1 MKFSSAEIQKKR
13 PIIFLLVLFFIL
25 WITGSY
31 FDGLGP
37 VSEFK
42 TNEFRIVEI
51 KKGEGVW
58 SIAKKLKEK
67 GVIKSRWVFIIEAL
81 RTGLYNKIKPGEY
94 AFYTHQSLGEIL
106 RILVE
111 GRVLSHKI
119 TIPEGLTLW
128 QIAEILDRNN
138 ICKKEEFLKLAQD
151 PQVAKKFGLPG
162 PTLEGYL
169 YPDTY
174 YFHKYTHPGVI
185 IKTMVDNFWKH
196 WDKYKDIANKKGMFL
211 KEVITLAS
219 IVEKEAK
226 EHPHSPF
233 AQHKLAI
240 AYFNLGKFQEAKEAF
255 KRVLKIDPYHFEA
268 MINLGIILAQEG
280 EIEEAKK
287 AFTFTLKF
295 YPKSVEAW
303 INLGLVEF
311 QLGNLEEAEKCYKK
325 AIELKKDDPAAWVNL
340 STILI
345 EKGQYKEAIS
355 ALEKAKSLAPQMGT
369 IYNNLAVAYYHLGN
383 IEEAKKNIAQAK
395 SLGYSVNPEFERLVN
410 EDS

>member
-196 WDKYKDIANKKGMFL
+196 WDKYKDIANKKGMSL

-219 IVEKEAK
+219 IVEKEAIYSK
-226 EHPHSPF
+226 EKPIIAAVYLNRLKRGMPLQADPTINYALRNFRRLYYKDYYSVKSPYNTYLNYGLPPTPICSPGEDSIKAVLF
-233 AQHKLAI
+233 PAKVSYLYFVAKGDGTHYFSRTYREHLRAI
-240 AYFNLGKFQEAKEAF
+240 RLVRRIRKKHR
-255 KRVLKIDPYHFEA
+255 RV
-268 MINLGIILAQEG
+268 
-280 EIEEAKK
+280 
-287 AFTFTLKF
+287 
-295 YPKSVEAW
+295 
-303 INLGLVEF
+303 
-311 QLGNLEEAEKCYKK
+311 YKK
-325 AIELKKDDPAAWVNL
+325 FSGNNSKILKTKSSLLFQFQNKV
-340 STILI
+340 
-345 EKGQYKEAIS
+345 KE
-355 ALEKAKSLAPQMGT
+355 
-369 IYNNLAVAYYHLGN
+369 N
-383 IEEAKKNIAQAK
+383 
-395 SLGYSVNPEFERLVN
+395 F
-410 EDS
+410 